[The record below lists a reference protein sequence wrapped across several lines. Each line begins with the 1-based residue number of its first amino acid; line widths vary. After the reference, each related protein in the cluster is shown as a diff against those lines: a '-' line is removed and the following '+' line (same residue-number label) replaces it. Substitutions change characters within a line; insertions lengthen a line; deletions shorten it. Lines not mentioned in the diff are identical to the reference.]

1 MTGAGFQIEKALR
14 VLSTTG
20 VHAAR
25 RHHELP
31 GHRVELGSREQSVA
45 GIRKAGGD
53 SAAAPEARS
62 QRDHVLK
69 MLRDSNLQTRILL
82 PDTQGRGSVA
92 RCLSQKAAG

>member
-1 MTGAGFQIEKALR
+1 MKRPSEFLAQLGSTLHGVTMNFRDTG
-14 VLSTTG
+14 LSW
-20 VHAAR
+20 
-25 RHHELP
+25 
-31 GHRVELGSREQSVA
+31 GSREQSVA

-92 RCLSQKAAG
+92 RSLSQKAAG